1 MVQEYIPGRE
11 IRLGV
16 SKRDGEIEVHA
27 LLEYLFN
34 ERTEIRDKN
43 AKYCHDEE
51 GMAMHFNIP
60 AKSDTALKIAC
71 PAATSDALT
80 KELTEMAKKSFMALN
95 CKDYAVFDFRISPPN
110 KYGVEVP
117 YFLEICPYASF
128 SPFSVIVTIANRNK
142 EIGRED
148 VQHPK
153 LMNDLL
159 QQSIKDSKRYKID

>member
-11 IRLGV
+11 IRVGV
-16 SKRDGEIEVHA
+16 SQRDGKIEVHA

-34 ERTEIRDKN
+34 EKTEIRDRN
-43 AKYCHDEE
+43 AKYCHDDE

-60 AKSDTALKIAC
+60 SKNDTALKIAC
-71 PAATSDALT
+71 PANTSDALT
-80 KELTEMAKKSFMALN
+80 KELAEMARESFIALN
-95 CKDYAVFDFRISPPN
+95 CKDYSVFDFRITPPDEN
-110 KYGVEVP
+110 GKEVP

-142 EIGRED
+142 DIGLED

-159 QQSIKDSKRYKID
+159 